1 MYKIEKHPILDIPQ
15 EDLVEFLYEGKPVK
29 GQRGK
34 TIAAALHQ
42 AGYPVHSHSLTGRN
56 RSLECGIGKCGACEM
71 LVDGKIRRICI
82 TKVDGVKEVERLEVK
97 GEKSLQTPATSHLS
111 PLTSNIKIYKTTVA
125 IIGAG
130 PAGLACREKL
140 RELGI
145 ANMVIDNNANIGG
158 QFNMQTHQFFFFE
171 KEKKFGGMRG
181 FDIAKTL
188 AGDNHEGILLN
199 TTVWDILE
207 GKRIALKNV
216 VTQEISYLDAEHLV
230 VATGAVPF
238 MPTFENDDVPGVYTA
253 AVFQKMMNQEHTLLG
268 KKVLTVG
275 AGNIGYLT
283 SYQGMQAGATIKAII
298 EGMDHEGGFPVQANR
313 VRRLGIP
320 IMTSHVLLKAIP
332 NEDHTGIVGAVIAEC
347 KNFKP
352 IPGTEKIIDDIDIIN
367 ICTGLIPD
375 DQILTKGK
383 QVFGLNTYG
392 CGDAVRIGEGTSA
405 VLRGKQAAFE
415 VAQNLGVR
423 YNYDEYLEV
432 SRQYIDSQQRPV
444 RILEEPN
451 LPSKERMMA
460 KPFVQ
465 LDCLYGFACN
475 PCSFSCPQGAITK
488 ASTNTTPVV
497 DYDKCIGCMQCVNH
511 CPGLAIFGYD
521 LNKNVV
527 YLPVEYDVEEGK
539 EAYLVD
545 NDGTILCDGII
556 EKVMR
561 KPNKTHVVR
570 VKVDTAKWRTE
581 LPVMTDIKGFIL
593 KERYPKPLRFMMLD
607 PMPGK
612 TAATVTTED
621 AFVCHCEDVD
631 LKTILNVIGDRKF
644 ISVDELKH
652 ITRMGMGPCRGKRCV
667 SRAKQILRGYGIEV
681 VGESSPR
688 APLANQVTLGDVYQP
703 NRKETFVFQTGN
715 DVKKESVEVLIA
727 GGGIAGS
734 GAFRYFAEAGKKPVL
749 VNYDRGSSWRC
760 IAGGRPAFSNPD
772 IADIANHNLEI
783 FKSIQA
789 VHNIDF
795 KLTRYVNLVHDDA
808 TYKALDASR
817 AWSDAYM
824 IDKKDFRK
832 EISPLW
838 NMDSNVYSHAL
849 ISKNCWQATPGR
861 TIDYI
866 RGIAIEHGGRLME
879 DCELVFVQK
888 SGDKYVALVR
898 THDKQFVE
906 FTCDH
911 FVNSMGWGAEK
922 FTDMLGIDT
931 QLYPVKHQ
939 AFITRRLPNLGANGD
954 SLDMIIDRRHYK
966 GFSAVYGQQFLHT
979 GQVIGCASPDCDA
992 FEARQNLKYNSKEFL
1007 EICSEVFADWI
1018 PELASVGFHAVWAGY
1033 YMEPRYIVD
1042 PEVGMLTGLRGHGF
1056 MLGQYLSKLYVDKY
1070 LGKEVPSYMKDLA
1083 LSGKGLSENAFK

>member
-171 KEKKFGGMRG
+171 KEKRFGGMRG

-521 LNKNVV
+521 LK
-527 YLPVEYDVEEGK
+527 K
-539 EAYLVD
+539 RSISW
-545 NDGTILCDGII
+545 T
-556 EKVMR
+556 
-561 KPNKTHVVR
+561 T
-570 VKVDTAKWRTE
+570 TA
-581 LPVMTDIKGFIL
+581 PSSAM
-593 KERYPKPLRFMMLD
+593 
-607 PMPGK
+607 
-612 TAATVTTED
+612 
-621 AFVCHCEDVD
+621 
-631 LKTILNVIGDRKF
+631 
-644 ISVDELKH
+644 
-652 ITRMGMGPCRGKRCV
+652 V
-667 SRAKQILRGYGIEV
+667 S
-681 VGESSPR
+681 
-688 APLANQVTLGDVYQP
+688 
-703 NRKETFVFQTGN
+703 
-715 DVKKESVEVLIA
+715 
-727 GGGIAGS
+727 
-734 GAFRYFAEAGKKPVL
+734 
-749 VNYDRGSSWRC
+749 
-760 IAGGRPAFSNPD
+760 
-772 IADIANHNLEI
+772 
-783 FKSIQA
+783 
-789 VHNIDF
+789 
-795 KLTRYVNLVHDDA
+795 
-808 TYKALDASR
+808 SR
-817 AWSDAYM
+817 
-824 IDKKDFRK
+824 R
-832 EISPLW
+832 
-838 NMDSNVYSHAL
+838 
-849 ISKNCWQATPGR
+849 
-861 TIDYI
+861 
-866 RGIAIEHGGRLME
+866 
-879 DCELVFVQK
+879 
-888 SGDKYVALVR
+888 
-898 THDKQFVE
+898 
-906 FTCDH
+906 
-911 FVNSMGWGAEK
+911 
-922 FTDMLGIDT
+922 
-931 QLYPVKHQ
+931 
-939 AFITRRLPNLGANGD
+939 
-954 SLDMIIDRRHYK
+954 
-966 GFSAVYGQQFLHT
+966 
-979 GQVIGCASPDCDA
+979 
-992 FEARQNLKYNSKEFL
+992 
-1007 EICSEVFADWI
+1007 
-1018 PELASVGFHAVWAGY
+1018 
-1033 YMEPRYIVD
+1033 
-1042 PEVGMLTGLRGHGF
+1042 
-1056 MLGQYLSKLYVDKY
+1056 
-1070 LGKEVPSYMKDLA
+1070 
-1083 LSGKGLSENAFK
+1083 

>member
-15 EDLVEFLYEGKPVK
+15 ADLVEFQYEGKTVK

-42 AGYPVHSHSLTGRN
+42 AGYPIHSHSLDGRN

-82 TKVDGVKEVERLEVK
+82 TKVDGVKEVREIPKGYQPDAEVNPQK
-97 GEKSLQTPATSHLS
+97 EV
-111 PLTSNIKIYKTTVA
+111 KIYKTTVA

-140 RELGI
+140 IELGI
-145 ANMVIDNNANIGG
+145 PNMVIDNNATIGG

-171 KEKKFGGMRG
+171 KEQKFGGMRG

-199 TTVWDILE
+199 TTVWDLLE
-207 GKRIALKNV
+207 GKRIALKNI
-216 VTQEISYLDAEHLV
+216 VTQEISYVDAEHLV

-283 SYQGMQAGATIKAII
+283 SYQGMQAGAHIKAII

-320 IMTSHVLLKAIP
+320 IMTSHILLKAIP
-332 NEDHTGIVGAVIAEC
+332 NADHTGIVGAVIAEC

-375 DQILTKGK
+375 GQLIAKGK

-423 YNYDEYLEV
+423 YDYDEYLEI
-432 SRQYIDSQQRPV
+432 SRQYIDSQQRPI
-444 RILEEPN
+444 RILEKPN
-451 LPSKERMMA
+451 LPDHDRMFA

-475 PCSFSCPQGAITK
+475 PCSFSCPQNAITK
-488 ASTNTTPVV
+488 ASTNVTPSV
-497 DYDKCIGCMQCVNH
+497 DYSKCIGCMQCVNH

-521 LNKNVV
+521 LNKNVLF
-527 YLPVEYDVEEGK
+527 LPVEYDVEEGK
-539 EAYLVD
+539 EVFLID
-545 NDGTILCDGII
+545 NNGKKVGEGLI
-556 EKVMR
+556 EKVL
-561 KPNKTHVVR
+561 KKDNKTHVVR
-570 VKVDTAKWRTE
+570 VKATTISGEE
-581 LPVMTDIKGFIL
+581 LIAARGFIL
-593 KERYPKPLRFMMLD
+593 KERYPQPIDFKPVYEVHGPD
-607 PMPGK
+607 Y
-612 TAATVTTED
+612 
-621 AFVCHCEDVD
+621 VCHCEDID
-631 LKTILNVIGDRKF
+631 TKTLLEVIGDRKY

-667 SRAKQILRGYGIEV
+667 PRVKQILRSYGIEV
-681 VGESSPR
+681 TGESSPR
-688 APLANQVTLGDVYQP
+688 APMASQVTLGDVYNP
-703 NRKETFVFQTGN
+703 NAKEVFVFPVGNEVQKET
-715 DVKKESVEVLIA
+715 VEVLIA

-749 VNYDRGSSWRC
+749 VNYVRGSSWRC

-772 IADIANHNLEI
+772 ISDIANHNLEI
-783 FKSIQA
+783 FKEIQN
-789 VHNIDF
+789 VHDINL
-795 KLTRYVNLVHDDA
+795 KMTRYVNLVHDDA
-808 TYKALDASR
+808 TYQALDASR

-824 IDKKDFRK
+824 IEKKDFRK
-832 EISPLW
+832 VISPLW

-849 ISKNCWQATPGR
+849 ISNNCWQATPGR

-866 RGIAIEHGGRLME
+866 RGVAIENGGRLME
-879 DCELVFVQK
+879 DCELLFIEKQ
-888 SGDKYVALVR
+888 GDKYHALVR
-898 THDKQFVE
+898 THEKKYIE

-911 FVNSMGWGAEK
+911 FVNAMGWGSEK

-931 QLYPVKHQ
+931 QMYPVKHQ

-979 GQVIGCASPDCDA
+979 GQIIGCASPDCDA

-1007 EICSEVFADWI
+1007 QVCSEMFADWI
-1018 PELASVGFHAVWAGY
+1018 PNLASVGFHAVWSGY
-1033 YMEPRYIVD
+1033 YIEPRYLVD
-1042 PEVGMLTGLRGHGF
+1042 PEVGLLTGLRGHGF
-1056 MLGQYLSKLYVDKY
+1056 MLGQYLAKIYVDKY
-1070 LGKEVPSYMKDLA
+1070 LGKPVPSYMKDLA